1 MGLKKNEKFG
11 LLGVN
16 GSGKTTTF
24 RSITN
29 EIIYE
34 TGEIKILSNDTK
46 TDFEKLRKSIGYCP
60 QNNALFDHLTVEETF
75 DYYLKLK
82 ILRYYDE
89 ESNKKECYENTHD
102 LQAFSNTN
110 NINTNQAATSNSG
123 DRISKTNLA
132 NQKKFLMKKFGLE
145 KFRNTYS
152 LNLSGGNKRKLNFAI
167 ALMHNPNLILLD
179 EPSTGVDPES
189 RRIMWRN
196 INEIPLH
203 SKNFNMILS
212 THSMEEAEILCDTIG
227 WMVAGNFVCLGN
239 PEKLKIKYSPEYYI
253 SLKFKHEE
261 LKDNLIQQENYL
273 EYFNNIEQNFNKNRN
288 FVIAFDLKR
297 CINQHNFDAFE
308 KLDNVV
314 NKISVMCEK
323 VTLLQWFDNNS
334 FEIGIKFDVVNR
346 ARVFAMIL
354 NMKVKFILVFFKF
367 IFLLFIFY
375 LMINSLF

>member
-1 MGLKKNEKFG
+1 LGLKKNEKFG

-34 TGEIKILSNDTK
+34 TGDIKILNNDTK
-46 TDFEKLRKSIGYCP
+46 MDFEKIRKSIGYCP

-82 ILRYYDE
+82 ILKYYDE

-102 LQAFSNTN
+102 IHSSSNQN
-110 NINTNQAATSNSG
+110 LYSNSNNNNLG
-123 DRISKTNLA
+123 SGQRISKANLF
-132 NQKKFLMKKFGLE
+132 NQKKYLMKKFGLE
-145 KFRNTYS
+145 KFRDTYS
-152 LNLSGGNKRKLNFAI
+152 INLSGGNKRKLNFAI
-167 ALMHNPNLILLD
+167 ALMHNPCLILLD

-253 SLKFKHEE
+253 NLKFRHEDYKS
-261 LKDNLIQQENYL
+261 LSFLQENYL
-273 EYFNNIEQNFNKNRN
+273 EYFNNIEQNLYKRRN
-288 FVIAFDLKR
+288 FTAVFDLKR

-308 KLDNVV
+308 KLDTVV
-314 NKISVMCEK
+314 NKISDLCEK
-323 VTLLQWFDNNS
+323 VSLLQWFDNNS
-334 FEIGIKFDVVNR
+334 FEIGIQFSVANR
-346 ARVFAMIL
+346 ARVFSLIL
-354 NMKVKFILVFFKF
+354 NMKV
-367 IFLLFIFY
+367 IF
-375 LMINSLF
+375 